1 MNSEVTGKFISSP
14 EQEDGRSQQE
24 SSDGKTR
31 RKFGP
36 ARPRANRSVVQ
47 EGKKVRTTRGIYGP
61 TFIDSPTPAG
71 PLSLLESRL
80 RERLA
85 AIGSTESPLIW
96 KESVTPAGRSISR
109 LAPSTPRTSDSD
121 STGSQPQMAYW
132 RTPLVHHDSRRP
144 KGTDLKGN
152 WIKDDQNSDK
162 NSDRSSVSGSTPWD
176 GAEWRPGTDGNLRRA
191 QPDLR
196 LMVDGLP
203 GCMDAN
209 RLVGNSIVPFLAA
222 QVLGAILD
230 VRGR

>member
-1 MNSEVTGKFISSP
+1 MNSKVTGKFISSP

-61 TFIDSPTPAG
+61 TFINSPTPAG

-85 AIGSTESPLIW
+85 AIGSTKLPLIW
-96 KESVTPAGRSISR
+96 KELVTPAGRSISR

-152 WIKDDQNSDK
+152 WIKDDQTRIKIVIDLPYQVRHHGTAPNGDPERMETSGVLNPTFASWLMGFPDAWTQTVL
-162 NSDRSSVSGSTPWD
+162 SATASYRSS
-176 GAEWRPGTDGNLRRA
+176 RRK
-191 QPDLR
+191 
-196 LMVDGLP
+196 
-203 GCMDAN
+203 
-209 RLVGNSIVPFLAA
+209 S
-222 QVLGAILD
+222 
-230 VRGR
+230 